1 MKRFFSWY
9 KQEDGAVA
17 IFMAIA
23 MVVLTGFT
31 ALAVDYGLYYVKKA
45 EVQTA
50 CDAAALAA
58 VYNLPDR
65 TQATVTALSYITKN
79 GFSASDAIISF
90 SDDNMSVTVTGNVE
104 QKAYFSK
111 IFGISHLDMSC
122 QAKAMMGV
130 KSGGGV
136 FDYLLFYGDTTGTLT
151 LGGQF
156 DIFGSVHSNANFYAS
171 PARGYIM
178 GAAQA
183 CGTSYINP
191 WTCTAGAVISGA
203 SFIPM
208 ADFTDCVN
216 QVMPKVWN
224 NNPTAASLNSPW
236 WRQIFTGNTKVQP
249 GNVSIS
255 NRCAVD
261 GSLYVDGN
269 FTVSGGS
276 PVCTLDGGLIYATG
290 DISFGNTFQ
299 GHGCIFAKGN
309 ITFTGSNNTF
319 TTGKTI
325 ALYSE
330 NGNITLTPAST
341 HVYGIIYAPNGTVKI
356 GGNNTT
362 FHGSIIAKKIDGIP
376 ARLTMYS
383 NEVQL
388 PFTIGSRVAF
398 LTE

>member
-1 MKRFFSWY
+1 MKKILERFR
-9 KQEDGAVA
+9 QEDGAVA
-17 IFMAIA
+17 IFMAVS
-23 MVVLTGFT
+23 MVVLMTFT
-31 ALAVDYGLYYVKKA
+31 AFAVDFGLYYVKKG
-45 EVQTA
+45 ELQTA

-65 TQATVTALSYITKN
+65 TQATATAISYIEKN
-79 GFSASDAIISF
+79 GFSPSDVTVSYN
-90 SDDNMSVTVTGNVE
+90 DDSTTVTVTGNVE
-104 QKAYFSK
+104 QDAYFSK
-111 IFGISHLDMSC
+111 IIGVSHLDMSC
-122 QAKAMMGV
+122 KAKAMVGV
-130 KSGGGV
+130 QSGGGV

-171 PARGYIM
+171 PARGYIL
-178 GAAQA
+178 GAAEA

-191 WTCTAGAVISGA
+191 WTCTAGAVVSGA
-203 SFIPM
+203 QYIPM
-208 ADFTDCVN
+208 VDFTDCVN

-255 NRCAVD
+255 NRCAVE

-269 FTVSGGS
+269 FTVNGGS
-276 PVCTLDGGLIYATG
+276 PVITLNGGLIYATG
-290 DISFGNTFQ
+290 DIEFNNTFQ
-299 GHGCIFAKGN
+299 GNGCVFAKGS
-309 ITFTGSNNTF
+309 ITFTGSNNTI

-325 ALYSE
+325 SLYSE

-341 HVYGIIYAPNGTVKI
+341 HVYGLIYAPNGTVSI

-362 FHGSIIAKKIDGIP
+362 FHGSIIAKRINGIP

-388 PFTIGSRVAF
+388 PFTIGSRVSF